1 MNAIPPITVEEERR
15 MYERRQGWHTPET
28 CDKVIGVQAA
38 IEDLKKQ
45 MTLGDFRMGCIED
58 NIAGNHR
65 ITSDDIRLLQS
76 KLDEN
81 TKATEESKRANAEV
95 LEIVQMG
102 KGFFHGVAWI
112 GKWMRRT
119 VMWVVPPVVA
129 IVGLWQALTNKSH

>member
-1 MNAIPPITVEEERR
+1 

-38 IEDLKKQ
+38 IEDLKQ
-45 MTLGDFRMGCIED
+45 QLTLGDIRMGCMED

-65 ITSDDIRLLQS
+65 ITTQDIKLLER

-81 TKATEESKRANAEV
+81 SAATLEL

-102 KGFFHGVAWI
+102 KGFFRVVGWT
-112 GKWMRRT
+112 GKWLRRT

-129 IVGLWQALTNKSH
+129 IIGLWQSLKPPK

>member
-1 MNAIPPITVEEERR
+1 MKEIPPITVEEERR

-38 IEDLKKQ
+38 IEDLKQ
-45 MTLGDFRMGCIED
+45 QLTLGDIRMGCMED

-65 ITSDDIRLLQS
+65 ITTQDIKLIER

-81 TKATEESKRANAEV
+81 SAATLEL

-102 KGFFHGVAWI
+102 KGFFRVVGWT
-112 GKWMRRT
+112 GKWLRRT

-129 IVGLWQALTNKSH
+129 IIGLWQSLKPPK

>member
-38 IEDLKKQ
+38 IEDLKQ
-45 MTLGDFRMGCIED
+45 QLTLGDIRMGCMED

-65 ITSDDIRLLQS
+65 ITTQDIKLIER

-81 TKATEESKRANAEV
+81 SAATLEL

-102 KGFFHGVAWI
+102 KGFFRVVGWT
-112 GKWMRRT
+112 GKWLRRT
-119 VMWVVPPVVA
+119 VMWVVPPVVS
-129 IVGLWQALTNKSH
+129 IIGLWQSLKPPK

>member
-1 MNAIPPITVEEERR
+1 MKEIPPITVEEERR

-38 IEDLKKQ
+38 IEDLKQ
-45 MTLGDFRMGCIED
+45 QLTLGDIRMGCMED

-65 ITSDDIRLLQS
+65 ITTQDIKLLER

-81 TKATEESKRANAEV
+81 SAATLEL

-102 KGFFHGVAWI
+102 KGFFRVVGWT
-112 GKWMRRT
+112 GKWLRRT

-129 IVGLWQALTNKSH
+129 IIGLWQSLKPPK

>member
-1 MNAIPPITVEEERR
+1 MKEIPPITVEEERR

-38 IEDLKKQ
+38 IEDLKQ
-45 MTLGDFRMGCIED
+45 QLTLGDIRMGCMED

-65 ITSDDIRLLQS
+65 ITTQDIKLIER

-81 TKATEESKRANAEV
+81 SAATLEL

-102 KGFFHGVAWI
+102 KGFFRVVGWT
-112 GKWMRRT
+112 GKWLRRT
-119 VMWVVPPVVA
+119 VMWVVPPVVS
-129 IVGLWQALTNKSH
+129 IIGLWQSLKPPK